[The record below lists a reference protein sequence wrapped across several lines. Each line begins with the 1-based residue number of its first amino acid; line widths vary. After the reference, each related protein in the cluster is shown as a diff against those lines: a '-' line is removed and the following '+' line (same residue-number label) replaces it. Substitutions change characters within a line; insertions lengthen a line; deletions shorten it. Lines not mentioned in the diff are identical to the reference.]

1 MYCERVVKCSECCQ
15 KLKMEATSMF
25 CLFYENASGIMNVT
39 TPKLE
44 IIPEP
49 TARSAVRGYHRYRRP
64 RLLTVMYSTTHVTRQ
79 HEHSKWR
86 LNRSKIIERDR
97 EKPCFSHFT
106 PAYCFRSRSTTLFGE
121 ELTAVKVLDEYLYN
135 LSSIKT
141 K

>member
-1 MYCERVVKCSECCQ
+1 LANRKVLSLTGITFAHMNRP
-15 KLKMEATSMF
+15 LDRF
-25 CLFYENASGIMNVT
+25 CVRTRLREKTTGEN
-39 TPKLE
+39 
-44 IIPEP
+44 
-49 TARSAVRGYHRYRRP
+49 HRYRRP
-64 RLLTVMYSTTHVTRQ
+64 RLLTVMYSMTHATRQ

-121 ELTAVKVLDEYLYN
+121 ELTGVKVLDEYLYN